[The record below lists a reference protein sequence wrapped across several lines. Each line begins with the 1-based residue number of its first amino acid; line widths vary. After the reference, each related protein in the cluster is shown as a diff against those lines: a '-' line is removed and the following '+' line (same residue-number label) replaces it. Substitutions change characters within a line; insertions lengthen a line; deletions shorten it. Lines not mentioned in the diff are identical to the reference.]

1 MKDCAITIN
10 GQPLRFDAPTVR
22 QPQQSEP
29 ISLSVTFEVHPD
41 TWRALDR
48 VTASARHLARV
59 AAARLYTFE
68 TAEQYQRQNGYC
80 VVRRDPQALLRALFT
95 LGLAHIDLQ

>member
-10 GQPLRFDAPTVR
+10 GQPLRFDAPTFSR
-22 QPQQSEP
+22 PKQSEP
-29 ISLSVTFEVHPD
+29 IALSVTFEVHLD
-41 TWRALDR
+41 AWRALDR
-48 VTASARHLARV
+48 VTAGAQHLARV

-68 TAEQYQRQNGYC
+68 IAEQYQRQNGYC

-95 LGLAHIDLQ
+95 LGLARIDPQ